1 MSIFY
6 EIIPV
11 DTLFFN
17 GSTPMTAGQ
26 NAAVS
31 LFPPPVSVFEGAV
44 RTTVL
49 LQKNINLQNYA
60 SGKDESLVNL
70 IGKAGEEAPFKIDS
84 FMIKKD
90 GRFYVQAPQTW
101 YFDTDSAIKTKKN
114 YLNQKIIQTKDFQ
127 KEFEALSVMSSEKNI
142 PFARAEKKLVPLK
155 NIWISLNFLKS
166 KNNVLGEEDFLLQ
179 NEIFTFEQR
188 TGVALDSK
196 KHTVEGQLYSSSH
209 IRLNDDVSLAF
220 SISKDAGLL
229 PEGKIFLGGERRICK
244 YKKIDL
250 TLLED
255 FKFDSSNFLSLTA
268 IEASEENLKS
278 LIASSKLITSAGWDL
293 KTGFHKPT
301 KSYIPAGAVFSKNI
315 GNFCIPLLQK

>member
-6 EIIPV
+6 EVIPI
-11 DTLFFN
+11 DTLFFK

-26 NAAVS
+26 NVAVS

-49 LQKNINLQNYA
+49 LQKNIDLKDYT
-60 SGKDESLVNL
+60 SGKDESLINL

-90 GRFYVQAPQTW
+90 GRFYVQAPQIW
-101 YFDTDSAIKTKKN
+101 YFDTDSAIKVKKD

-127 KEFEALSVMSSEKNI
+127 KEFDVLSVMSSEKNI

-155 NIWISLNFLKS
+155 NLWILLDFLKS
-166 KNNVLGEEDFLLQ
+166 KNNVLTEEDFLLQ

-188 TGVALDSK
+188 TGIALDSK
-196 KHTVEGQLYSSSH
+196 KHSVEGQLYSSSH
-209 IRLNDDVSLAF
+209 VRLNDGVSLVF

-229 PEGKIFLGGERRICK
+229 PEGKMFLGGERRICK
-244 YKKIDL
+244 YKKMDVNP
-250 TLLED
+250 LED
-255 FKFDSSNFLSLTA
+255 FKFDSNKFLSLTA
-268 IEASEENLKS
+268 IEATKENLES
-278 LIASSKLITSAGWDL
+278 LIASSKLITTAGWDL

-301 KSYIPAGAVFSKNI
+301 KSYIQAGAVFSKNI